1 MPEDENY
8 QESQATYTL
17 TINKADGNQEQKSAS
32 IVKKNADGSTE
43 TTNSLSITGWKEF
56 ETGESESLS
65 YTVTSLLSADNDTAY
80 MNKAKVTS
88 ISVDKLNTLKS
99 NFNWERAKDETTVTL
114 TPPTGSDKSQTY
126 WIAGAIGLIILAA
139 GIVFIKKKV
148 LKK

>member
-1 MPEDENY
+1 M
-8 QESQATYTL
+8 
-17 TINKADGNQEQKSAS
+17 
-32 IVKKNADGSTE
+32 
-43 TTNSLSITGWKEF
+43 
-56 ETGESESLS
+56 
-65 YTVTSLLSADNDTAY
+65 SADNDTAY

-99 NFNWERAKDETTVTL
+99 NFNWERAKDETNLTI

-139 GIVFIKKKV
+139 GIVFIKKKI